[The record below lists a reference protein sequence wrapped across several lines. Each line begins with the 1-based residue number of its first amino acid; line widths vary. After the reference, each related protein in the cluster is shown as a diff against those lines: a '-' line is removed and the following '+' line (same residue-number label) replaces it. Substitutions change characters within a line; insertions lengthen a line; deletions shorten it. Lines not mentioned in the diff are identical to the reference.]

1 MADDATSPRAEA
13 DGVPAEESRRSR
25 VGRYARRTYLYSRA
39 AAMLGLLVVLVILIA
54 ENTRSVKVG
63 WVFGY
68 SHISLVYLVLIATL
82 LGWLLGIMTSSLFRR
97 RTRRQAR

>member
-1 MADDATSPRAEA
+1 M
-13 DGVPAEESRRSR
+13 EESRRSR
-25 VGRYARRTYLYSRA
+25 AGRYARRTYLFGRA
-39 AAMLGLLVVLVILIA
+39 AAMLAVLVVLVILIV

-97 RTRRQAR
+97 RTRRQLTR

>member
-68 SHISLVYLVLIATL
+68 SHISLVYLVVFAGILGWILGIATVV
-82 LGWLLGIMTSSLFRR
+82 MFHR
-97 RTRRQAR
+97 RTRRRV